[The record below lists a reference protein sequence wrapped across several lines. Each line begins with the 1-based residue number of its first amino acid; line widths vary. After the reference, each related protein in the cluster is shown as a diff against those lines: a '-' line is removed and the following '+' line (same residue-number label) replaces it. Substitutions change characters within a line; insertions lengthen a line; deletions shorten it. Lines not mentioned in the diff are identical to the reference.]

1 MTTAYQNGT
10 ATPNGTA
17 TQFGELVRELY
28 GDEIYEYYPLGKYV
42 VRAPGICGGRP
53 TFKYTR
59 LEPSFI
65 LAQLSLG
72 RTVEEVVAAYQPS
85 RVSVEG
91 VYEAIKLAN
100 QAFMTVHRTPVS
112 YKNDAH
118 G

>member
-1 MTTAYQNGT
+1 MAQLPQTAQPPNSVNLYVNYM
-10 ATPNGTA
+10 ATIS
-17 TQFGELVRELY
+17 
-28 GDEIYEYYPLGKYV
+28 DEYYPLGKYI